1 MPTIKNLLNSHYKFV
16 KIQTIKSRS
25 GLLGVVTDEN
35 INFKIKRTYFLY
47 QVPYLGKRGGHAH
60 KTLRQVYICIQGKF
74 VILLNNGYLKKKIT
88 LNVQS
93 KGLVLF
99 KNTWRDII
107 CYSKNSI
114 LLVLASDSYKKDDY
128 IRSYKSFLKYIK
140 K

>member
-1 MPTIKNLLNSHYKFV
+1 MSKIKNQLKSNYRFV
-16 KIQTIKSRS
+16 KIQTIKRRS
-25 GLLGVVTDEN
+25 GLLGVVTDKN
-35 INFKIKRTYFLY
+35 INFKIKRAYFLY

-60 KTLRQVYICIQGKF
+60 KTLKQVYICIQGKF
-74 VILLNNGYLKKKIT
+74 VILLNDGFFKKKII
-88 LNVQS
+88 LNSRS

-107 CYSKNSI
+107 SYSKNSI
-114 LLVLASDSYKKDDY
+114 LLDLASDKYKKEDY